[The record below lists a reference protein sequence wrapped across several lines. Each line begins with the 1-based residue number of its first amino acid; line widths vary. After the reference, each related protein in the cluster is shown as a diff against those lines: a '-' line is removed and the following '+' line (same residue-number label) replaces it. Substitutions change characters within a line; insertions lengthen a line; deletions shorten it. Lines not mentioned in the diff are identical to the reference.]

1 MTQTPVQKAHA
12 PNEDGAKNTVQLVYI
27 LQGVGFFVGVTW
39 IAGVIVNH
47 VKRGEAAGSWVD
59 SHFRWQIRT
68 FWFGLLW
75 GVVGALL
82 SVVVIGLAVLVAN
95 YIWMIYRVVKGWL
108 DFSAGKAMYQKDS
121 GQPPGHH
128 APEGANKPNA
138 VSRQ

>member
-1 MTQTPVQKAHA
+1 MTQAPVQKADG
-12 PNEDGAKNTVQLVYI
+12 PNEIGAKNTVQLVYI

-47 VKRGEAAGSWVD
+47 VKRPEAAGSWVD

-75 GVVGALL
+75 GVVGTLL
-82 SVVVIGLAVLVAN
+82 SVVFIGLVVLAAN
-95 YIWMIYRVVKGWL
+95 YIWLIYRVVKGWL
-108 DFSAGKAMYQKDS
+108 DFSAGKPMYQKDS
-121 GQPPGHH
+121 RPPPGHN
-128 APEGANKPNA
+128 APEGANRPTP